1 MPERTWFSMVI
12 YADVLL
18 FLNTVVTYFL
28 LLSVCAVAH
37 IHRRFW
43 RLLLG
48 SVAGG
53 ISAFAV
59 LLPDLGLFAVPFKFA
74 IAAVIVLIT
83 FSYHSAKRFFKLTA
97 LFFAVSF
104 LYSGAMLCIWLLL
117 KPDSMII
124 NNTAVYLNISPLL
137 LILLTTVC
145 YLIIKLV
152 CALMRKTKKE
162 NELFTVEVFA
172 GGKSAQF
179 TALLDTG
186 NNLTDLYTG
195 DPVII
200 AQESAVKA
208 VFPKGE
214 VENAAGFRLLPYKA
228 VGKSGVLPAF
238 RPDKVKITGE
248 TGEKITEKMTV
259 AVTDSKMD
267 SEYKGL
273 LCRSACGIMEDEQ

>member
-37 IHRRFW
+37 VHRRFW

-104 LYSGAMLCIWLLL
+104 LYSFIAFWYTRSGIISQIILESLQLQLLL
-117 KPDSMII
+117 LHCGDRY
-124 NNTAVYLNISPLL
+124 NQN
-137 LILLTTVC
+137 
-145 YLIIKLV
+145 
-152 CALMRKTKKE
+152 
-162 NELFTVEVFA
+162 
-172 GGKSAQF
+172 
-179 TALLDTG
+179 LDT
-186 NNLTDLYTG
+186 
-195 DPVII
+195 
-200 AQESAVKA
+200 
-208 VFPKGE
+208 
-214 VENAAGFRLLPYKA
+214 
-228 VGKSGVLPAF
+228 
-238 RPDKVKITGE
+238 
-248 TGEKITEKMTV
+248 
-259 AVTDSKMD
+259 
-267 SEYKGL
+267 
-273 LCRSACGIMEDEQ
+273 